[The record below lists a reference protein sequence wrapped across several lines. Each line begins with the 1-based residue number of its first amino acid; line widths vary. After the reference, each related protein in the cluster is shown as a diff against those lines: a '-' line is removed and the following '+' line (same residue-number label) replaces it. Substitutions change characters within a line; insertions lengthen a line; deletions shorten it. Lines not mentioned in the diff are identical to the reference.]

1 MEPAPLGKRALAL
14 LIDLVLVFV
23 VLIVIGRMVHSAG
36 VSSDLNLFM
45 CMMLVPPGTLLL
57 CWLIG
62 NTPGKK
68 LFNLHIVDWRTGEE
82 PSFFQYVRRAILFSF
97 LISLNILAIIPVL
110 ASPKRRGFHDMLAGT
125 MVVEA

>member
-14 LIDLVLVFV
+14 LIDLVFIFV
-23 VLIVIGRMVHSAG
+23 VIVVIGRLMHGAG
-36 VSSDLNLFM
+36 VSSDLGLFL

-82 PSFFQYVRRAILFSF
+82 PSFFQYVRRSILFSF
-97 LISLNILAIIPVL
+97 LISINILSLIPVF
-110 ASPKRRGFHDMLAGT
+110 ASSKRRGFHDMLAGT
-125 MVVEA
+125 MVIEA